1 MGRMTI
7 AGKVIA
13 LTGASSGIGEATALL
28 LAEQGAKLVLGARR
42 EDLLTKLTDR
52 ITGAGG
58 EAVYLV
64 TDVTRRACPA
74 ALVALAGERF
84 GRLDV
89 LISNAGVA
97 RVAPLDDLDVD
108 SWDEMIDVNLKGVVY
123 GIAAALPVFRA
134 QGSGHF
140 VTTSSTAAYKTV
152 PGMAVYSASKTALRA
167 LLDGLRQEAGEKL
180 RVTTVTPG
188 YVATEF
194 GAKSFGGSPEALRRL
209 QELAPAGIPPESVA
223 RAVAYAIDQPAD
235 VDLNEIV
242 IRPTAQA

>member
-1 MGRMTI
+1 MTI

-13 LTGASSGIGEATALL
+13 LTGASSGIGAATALL

-42 EDLLTKLTDR
+42 EDLLIKLTDR

-58 EAVYLV
+58 EAVHLA
-64 TDVTRRACPA
+64 TDVTRRADLA
-74 ALVALAGERF
+74 ALVALAGDRF

-89 LISNAGVA
+89 LVGNAGVA

-108 SWDEMIDVNLKGVVY
+108 SWDRMIDVNLKGVVY

-167 LLDGLRQEAGEKL
+167 LLEGLRQEAGARL

-188 YVATEF
+188 YVDTDF
-194 GAKSFGGSPEALRRL
+194 GAQSFGPEEFERIKATG
-209 QELAPAGIPPESVA
+209 PAGIPPESVA
-223 RAVAYAIDQPAD
+223 RAIAYAIDQPAD